1 MTDSLTPKQ
10 TEIVVQIRKL
20 LNKLSKSEQ
29 PRKQRRVVE
38 GHPNGPPP
46 FGFSSQPRT
55 AEEKRKRISKPLVP
69 NETEQDILNL
79 AKSLRELD
87 ISYAGIATSLNAN
100 GYRTRS
106 GGPWALQGVA
116 RILGGKAE

>member
-1 MTDSLTPKQ
+1 MESLTPRQ

-29 PRKQRRVVE
+29 PRKQRKVVE

-55 AEEKRKRISKPLVP
+55 AEEKRKRVSKPLVP
-69 NETEQDILNL
+69 NETEQAIFEW
-79 AKSLRELD
+79 AKLMRDEGK
-87 ISYAGIATSLNAN
+87 SYAAIAKALNAQE
-100 GYRTRS
+100 YRTRS

-116 RILGGKAE
+116 RILGSKTE